1 MFHQKKISSEQFGWK
16 KQFTLI
22 ELLVVIAIIAILA
35 GMLLPALNQSQKQA
49 RISSCT
55 GNLKQIGVGLSM
67 YADDNAGNGLTF
79 RKGTKKRSATWQE
92 AFWLGH
98 TTREN
103 YYYDLGN
110 LLVNANYLPAA
121 VFECP
126 LAKSQPSKYEANGRL
141 YDTSYYGKKRDPAVV
156 IASSYYIR
164 PTALRDGGWNDGFVE
179 EDIKT
184 WGYKW
189 GYDPGKVVAIDF
201 VQSDITGDAHGN
213 DRVLLYEDA
222 SVKFGKDIVT
232 RWLTQSTKTNV
243 LSDPSHLYQIMLNSS
258 RGGKWNIN

>member
-1 MFHQKKISSEQFGWK
+1 
-16 KQFTLI
+16 
-22 ELLVVIAIIAILA
+22 
-35 GMLLPALNQSQKQA
+35 
-49 RISSCT
+49 
-55 GNLKQIGVGLSM
+55 M

-179 EDIKT
+179 ENT
-184 WGYKW
+184 SSWGYKW
-189 GYDPGKVVAIDF
+189 GKDPGKVVAIDL
-201 VQSDITGDAHGN
+201 VQSEIINDAHGS
-213 DRVLLYEDA
+213 DRVLLYENG
-222 SVKFGKDIVT
+222 SVKLGKNIVNL
-232 RWLTQSTKTNV
+232 WLAQSTKTNV

-258 RGGKWNIN
+258 RGGKWNIY